1 MPEIAAFRQ
10 TAHVQVTMAVHIP
23 EMGATPAHDGRRLPL
38 GGHTPAVQ
46 NAIALANH
54 GATPDAFDNRTLIRI
69 AHEINRIMVFLSI
82 TSLKSPTLA
91 SRRSFTESPD
101 YLQSLDRGLQ
111 VLRAFNRE
119 RPRCTLSEVAAQT
132 GLSRAVARR
141 GLLTLQH
148 LGYVAAEGRRFF
160 LTPRVL
166 ELGYSYLSSLDL
178 NELAQ
183 EAMEELSRRV
193 GESCSMAVLDG
204 SEIIY
209 VARVAVRR
217 LMSVALGVGAR
228 LPAFAASMGRVLLA
242 AKSDSDLG
250 AWLRENTFRPITAH
264 TVYKTRALQA
274 EILKVRRQGY
284 AFVSQELELGL
295 CSVAVPL
302 RSATGVTVCGLNVSM
317 RYSND
322 VQAVALK
329 KMLPA
334 LHEARHAIERSMA
347 RNGWQPVTVSRS
359 AYG

>member
-1 MPEIAAFRQ
+1 MVCRYCARSIAN
-10 TAHVQVTMAVHIP
+10 
-23 EMGATPAHDGRRLPL
+23 G
-38 GGHTPAVQ
+38 
-46 NAIALANH
+46 
-54 GATPDAFDNRTLIRI
+54 
-69 AHEINRIMVFLSI
+69 
-82 TSLKSPTLA
+82 
-91 SRRSFTESPD
+91 
-101 YLQSLDRGLQ
+101 
-111 VLRAFNRE
+111 
-119 RPRCTLSEVAAQT
+119 PRCTLSDIAAQI

-141 GLLTLQH
+141 SLLTLQH
-148 LGYVAAEGRRFF
+148 LGYVAAQGRQFF

-178 NELAQ
+178 TELAH
-183 EAMEELSRRV
+183 EAMEQLSQRV

-204 SEIIY
+204 SDIVY

-242 AKSDSDLG
+242 DKSDDELT

-264 TVYKTRALQA
+264 TIYKPRALRA

-295 CSVAVPL
+295 CSIAVPI
-302 RSATGVTVCGLNVSM
+302 RSATGVAVCGLNVSM

-322 VQAVALK
+322 VRSVALK

-334 LHEARHAIERSMA
+334 LQEARHAIERAVGREWLAAVERFPGAHMA
-347 RNGWQPVTVSRS
+347 DVFIAAATRTPFGRYGGRLAAVRCDDLAAAPIISLMSRYPSCGLGRGGRSCPRLRQSSGRRQSQRCPHGTCSCPVCRKPFRR
-359 AYG
+359 

>member
-1 MPEIAAFRQ
+1 
-10 TAHVQVTMAVHIP
+10 
-23 EMGATPAHDGRRLPL
+23 
-38 GGHTPAVQ
+38 
-46 NAIALANH
+46 
-54 GATPDAFDNRTLIRI
+54 
-69 AHEINRIMVFLSI
+69 MVF
-82 TSLKSPTLA
+82 
-91 SRRSFTESPD
+91 RRSFTDSPD
-101 YLQSLDRGLQ
+101 YIQSLDRGLQ

-119 RPRCTLSEVAAQT
+119 RPRCTLSEIAAQI

-141 GLLTLQH
+141 SLLTLQH
-148 LGYVAAEGRRFF
+148 LGYVAAQGRHFF

-178 NELAQ
+178 NELAH
-183 EAMEELSRRV
+183 EAMEQLSQRV
-193 GESCSMAVLDG
+193 GESCSMAVLDD
-204 SEIIY
+204 SEIVY

-242 AKSDSDLG
+242 DKSDTELT

-264 TVYKTRALQA
+264 TLYKPRALRA

-295 CSVAVPL
+295 CSIAVPV
-302 RSATGVTVCGLNVSM
+302 RSATGLVVCGLNVSM
-317 RYSND
+317 RDSDN

-334 LHEARHAIERSMA
+334 LHRACQAIEQTVA
-347 RNGWQPVTVSRS
+347 RDGWQPLTVSRS